1 MKNMLFT
8 LMWLVLLIGALG
20 GAKALQ
26 IMDLIKAG
34 ESMEMPAS
42 VVSTTTASNQQWV
55 QSIPAIGSMEA
66 VQGVTVTADTPGRVT
81 HIHFKSGQDVSVGET
96 LIQQDTRSEKA
107 QLRAAEAS
115 VELAQV
121 NLKRITE
128 LLDKKASSIA
138 EFDRADAQYKEAVA
152 RADTI
157 RTAIDKKTIKAPFSG
172 RLGIRS
178 VNLGQDLG
186 SGDAIVSL
194 QAVDP
199 ILVNF
204 YLPQQELSRLASKL
218 KIELESDAIPG
229 KTFEG
234 TVTAINTEVD
244 PATRNVKVQASLNNA
259 DKQLLPGMFAN
270 LRVVFPEIETV
281 LAVPATAIAYATFGD
296 SVFVVKEQKDETSG
310 ETKHIAQQQFVQL
323 GEARGDFVAIT
334 KGLSEGEQVVSA
346 GVFKLFNGAPVS
358 VNNDTQPDYQ
368 LSPSPEDS

>member
-1 MKNMLFT
+1 
-8 LMWLVLLIGALG
+8 
-20 GAKALQ
+20 
-26 IMDLIKAG
+26 
-34 ESMEMPAS
+34 MPAS